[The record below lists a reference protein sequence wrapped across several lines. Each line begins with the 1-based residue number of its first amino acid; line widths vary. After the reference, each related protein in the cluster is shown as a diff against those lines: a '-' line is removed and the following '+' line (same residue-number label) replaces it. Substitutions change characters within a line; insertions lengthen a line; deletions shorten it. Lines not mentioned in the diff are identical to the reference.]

1 MLDAVQL
8 ALERARATHQAER
21 SDAQLRKN
29 FERLSPREREVMVF
43 VTAGFMNKQIAARL
57 GIAEITVKF
66 HRGSLMRK
74 MNARSVAEL
83 ARMAQILGI
92 ALPTS

>member
-1 MLDAVQL
+1 
-8 ALERARATHQAER
+8 
-21 SDAQLRKN
+21 
-29 FERLSPREREVMVF
+29 
-43 VTAGFMNKQIAARL
+43 MNKQIAAQL
-57 GIAEITVKF
+57 DLAEVTVKL

-92 ALPTS
+92 ERPKS